1 MKYTVKDIC
10 CLFNCHVN
18 TVYPVIKKL
27 KPFFLLGKN
36 KDYLKTYELQQVMA
50 IVSHLNKPKKEFILP
65 YSDDKIIVLAT
76 ILNNTWIKL
85 ILPV

>member
-1 MKYTVKDIC
+1 M
-10 CLFNCHVN
+10 
-18 TVYPVIKKL
+18 
-27 KPFFLLGKN
+27 GKS

-76 ILNNTWIKL
+76 ILNNT
-85 ILPV
+85 